1 MGNGFEAK
9 VFLSKSKNFLG
20 LAVISEQL
28 SVISYQ
34 LS

>member
-1 MGNGFEAK
+1 MTR
-9 VFLSKSKNFLG
+9 

-34 LS
+34 ESVVQTNVWQPSKL